1 VSSRNGDK
9 ARLNK
14 QQRRRRVRRAE
25 LSAAHKLAL
34 KNKKAINLEPE
45 RSNPTQFLGISNL

>member
-1 VSSRNGDK
+1 MSSRNGDK

-45 RSNPTQFLGISNL
+45 TEVEPHAVARDK